1 MTTVA
6 ELAGG
11 LLQLAVA
18 GAVVWAV
25 LELGCK
31 IFFTWYEREGK
42 GE

>member
-1 MTTVA
+1 MATVA

-11 LLQLAVA
+11 LLQFALA

-31 IFFTWYEREGK
+31 IFFWIRERE
-42 GE
+42 